1 MNKKIILAFAV
12 ALISTTAFG
21 QDLPKEK
28 SEKHIRIKG
37 TNILMVPPAS
47 FDVSTNFKGFYNP
60 EYQAAMIM
68 TVEVPGPYSEIAN
81 GFNTKTLKPRG
92 MDLKNKKDI
101 KVGTHDGVY
110 IELEQL
116 SNKILFSKHI
126 IIYGNSKSTTI
137 INGVYPKDSIRLGQN
152 IKASVFTIFLD
163 EKTVSNPREALDYT
177 LDENTGSLK
186 FHSVIGNGMLF
197 NRDLK
202 IPTESV
208 DKASLIIDKSFAKV
222 EVADK
227 KAFCLMRL
235 EKFQDSFSVLNQK
248 GVNAIEVDKLKG
260 YELFAVNN
268 TKKSEEAYMVI
279 LFKENGGYYLF
290 FGTYLA
296 GSETALNDIRKV
308 IKTFRH
314 KSD

>member
-12 ALISTTAFG
+12 ALVSTTAFG

-28 SEKHIRIKG
+28 SEKHIQIKG
-37 TNILMVPPAS
+37 TSILMIPPAS
-47 FDVSTNFKGFYNP
+47 FEVSTNFKGFQNP
-60 EYQAAMIM
+60 KNQSAMIM
-68 TVEVPGPYSEIAN
+68 TVDVPGPYSEIAT
-81 GFNTKTLKPRG
+81 GFNTETLKPRG
-92 MDLKNKKDI
+92 MDLKNKKNI
-101 KVGTHDGVY
+101 KVGTYDGIY

-126 IIYGNSKSTTI
+126 IIYGNNKSTTI
-137 INGVYPKDSIRLGQN
+137 INGIYPKDSIRLGQN
-152 IKASVFTIFLD
+152 IKASIFSTYLD

-177 LDENTGSLK
+177 LDENTGNLK

-202 IPTESV
+202 TPTESV
-208 DKASLIIDKSFAKV
+208 DKASLITDKSFAKV
-222 EVADK
+222 EIADK

-235 EKFQDSFSVLNQK
+235 EKFQDRFSVLNHK
-248 GVNAIEVDKLKG
+248 GINVIEIDKLKG

-279 LFKENGGYYLF
+279 LFKEDGGYYLF
-290 FGTYLA
+290 FGTYMA

-308 IKTFRH
+308 IQTFRH